1 MSVSDSD
8 FEQETRA
15 PRAPRRALRDLDVQR
30 AEIQDVHVVEV
41 SSDSDSDVSSRQI
54 FYFSKKLFDFMC
66 AGATAARIEQAGR
79 KNAADRKGVLI
90 KRLEAS
96 TRTEKLR
103 NFVQDVGAKKPS
115 GPTYAAIK
123 RKRNAQNKNT
133 AIQMGKGSRD
143 KQKVAL
149 S

>member
-1 MSVSDSD
+1 MSDSD
-8 FEQETRA
+8 FEERQQ
-15 PRAPRRALRDLDVQR
+15 PPRRPVVRVRGDVDV
-30 AEIQDVHVVEV
+30 AEIPRDADRRIDE
-41 SSDSDSDVSSRQI
+41 SDLNADKQV

-66 AGATAARIEQAGR
+66 EGATEDRIEGAGR

-133 AIQMGKGSRD
+133 AVQMGKGSRD